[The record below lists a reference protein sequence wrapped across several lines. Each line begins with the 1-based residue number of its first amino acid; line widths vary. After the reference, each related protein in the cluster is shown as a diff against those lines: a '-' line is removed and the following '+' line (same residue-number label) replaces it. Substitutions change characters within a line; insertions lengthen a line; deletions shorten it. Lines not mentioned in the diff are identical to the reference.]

1 MRRIRAP
8 RDGAPVVLVA
18 GVSTTPMVSAAIALQ
33 WDLPSVVAVQH
44 AIDPAREVLV
54 RTVSDIT
61 GLIERVEIDVEHAC
75 TSCAIR
81 EDIVPTLERLAAS
94 GTWETIVAQLPVTAE
109 PMQVCRVVEGMPGVA
124 PHVRIAGVVV
134 ALDAGTLVEDLVG
147 DDLVAERDLP
157 VREDDPRGV
166 AETTAS
172 FVEYADVVALFG
184 DADERGLSL
193 VKALARPGAIVSEG
207 TTGVDPAALAR
218 GIHNHPEAEDW
229 VSPVCLTPVAEP
241 AASDVWTLDFR
252 SDRPF
257 HPQRLRE
264 RVEVLGGGH
273 RRTRGCFW
281 LPTRP
286 TQVCQ
291 WEGAGGMLSI
301 GAFDDWYDMRPHT
314 RIVVVGTDEG
324 REELETALRSC
335 LLTDDE
341 IEKHGLRW
349 RVPGDGLEP
358 WLGPVDGVSE
368 VA

>member
-1 MRRIRAP
+1 M
-8 RDGAPVVLVA
+8 
-18 GVSTTPMVSAAIALQ
+18 
-33 WDLPSVVAVQH
+33 
-44 AIDPAREVLV
+44 
-54 RTVSDIT
+54 
-61 GLIERVEIDVEHAC
+61 
-75 TSCAIR
+75 
-81 EDIVPTLERLAAS
+81 
-94 GTWETIVAQLPVTAE
+94 
-109 PMQVCRVVEGMPGVA
+109 
-124 PHVRIAGVVV
+124 
-134 ALDAGTLVEDLVG
+134 
-147 DDLVAERDLP
+147 
-157 VREDDPRGV
+157 
-166 AETTAS
+166 
-172 FVEYADVVALFG
+172 
-184 DADERGLSL
+184 
-193 VKALARPGAIVSEG
+193 
-207 TTGVDPAALAR
+207 
-218 GIHNHPEAEDW
+218 
-229 VSPVCLTPVAEP
+229 SPVCLTPVVEP
-241 AASDVWTLDFR
+241 GAPDVWTLDFR

-257 HPQRLRE
+257 PPQRLRE

-324 REELETALRSC
+324 REELETTLRSC

-341 IEKHGLRW
+341 IERHGLRW

>member
-8 RDGAPVVLVA
+8 KDGAPVVLVA

-33 WDLPSVVAVQH
+33 WDLPSVLAVQH

-124 PHVRIAGVVV
+124 PH
-134 ALDAGTLVEDLVG
+134 
-147 DDLVAERDLP
+147 
-157 VREDDPRGV
+157 
-166 AETTAS
+166 
-172 FVEYADVVALFG
+172 
-184 DADERGLSL
+184 
-193 VKALARPGAIVSEG
+193 
-207 TTGVDPAALAR
+207 
-218 GIHNHPEAEDW
+218 
-229 VSPVCLTPVAEP
+229 
-241 AASDVWTLDFR
+241 
-252 SDRPF
+252 
-257 HPQRLRE
+257 
-264 RVEVLGGGH
+264 
-273 RRTRGCFW
+273 
-281 LPTRP
+281 
-286 TQVCQ
+286 
-291 WEGAGGMLSI
+291 
-301 GAFDDWYDMRPHT
+301 T

-324 REELETALRSC
+324 RDTLEAALRSC

-341 IEKHGLRW
+341 IERHGLRW

>member
-8 RDGAPVVLVA
+8 KDGAPVVLVA

-134 ALDAGTLVEDLVG
+134 ALDAATLVDDLVG
-147 DDLVAERDLP
+147 DDLVA
-157 VREDDPRGV
+157 
-166 AETTAS
+166 
-172 FVEYADVVALFG
+172 
-184 DADERGLSL
+184 ERGLSL

-229 VSPVCLTPVAEP
+229 VSPVCLTPVVEP
-241 AASDVWTLDFR
+241 GAPDVWTLDFR

-301 GAFDDWYDMRPHT
+301 GTFDDWYDMRPHT

-324 REELETALRSC
+324 RDTLEAALRSC

>member
-8 RDGAPVVLVA
+8 KDGAPVVLVA
-18 GVSTTPMVSAAIALQ
+18 GVSATPMVSAAIALQ

-134 ALDAGTLVEDLVG
+134 ALDAATLVDDLVG
-147 DDLVAERDLP
+147 DDLVA
-157 VREDDPRGV
+157 
-166 AETTAS
+166 
-172 FVEYADVVALFG
+172 
-184 DADERGLSL
+184 ERGLSL

-301 GAFDDWYDMRPHT
+301 GTFDDWYDMRPHT

-324 REELETALRSC
+324 RDTLEAALRSC

-349 RVPGDGLEP
+349 HVSGDGLEP

>member
-8 RDGAPVVLVA
+8 KDGELVVLVA
-18 GVSTTPMVSAAIALQ
+18 GVSATPMVSAAIALQ

-134 ALDAGTLVEDLVG
+134 ALDAATLVDDLVG
-147 DDLVAERDLP
+147 DDLVA
-157 VREDDPRGV
+157 
-166 AETTAS
+166 
-172 FVEYADVVALFG
+172 
-184 DADERGLSL
+184 ERGLSL

-301 GAFDDWYDMRPHT
+301 GTFDDWYDMRPHT

-324 REELETALRSC
+324 RDTLEAALRSC

>member
-147 DDLVAERDLP
+147 DDLVAER
-157 VREDDPRGV
+157 
-166 AETTAS
+166 
-172 FVEYADVVALFG
+172 
-184 DADERGLSL
+184 GLSL

-301 GAFDDWYDMRPHT
+301 GTFDDWYDMRPHT

-324 REELETALRSC
+324 RDTLEAALRSC

>member
-8 RDGAPVVLVA
+8 KDGAPVVLVA
-18 GVSTTPMVSAAIALQ
+18 GVSATPMVSAAIALQ

-44 AIDPAREVLV
+44 SIDPAREVLV

-147 DDLVAERDLP
+147 DDLVA
-157 VREDDPRGV
+157 
-166 AETTAS
+166 
-172 FVEYADVVALFG
+172 
-184 DADERGLSL
+184 ERGLSL

-301 GAFDDWYDMRPHT
+301 GTFDDWYDMRPHT

-324 REELETALRSC
+324 RDTLEAALRSC

>member
-8 RDGAPVVLVA
+8 KDGAPVVLVA

-147 DDLVAERDLP
+147 DDLVAER
-157 VREDDPRGV
+157 
-166 AETTAS
+166 
-172 FVEYADVVALFG
+172 
-184 DADERGLSL
+184 GLSL

-301 GAFDDWYDMRPHT
+301 GTFDDWYDMRPHT

-324 REELETALRSC
+324 RDTLEAALRSC

>member
-8 RDGAPVVLVA
+8 KDGAPVVLVA
-18 GVSTTPMVSAAIALQ
+18 GVSATPMVSAAIALQ

-44 AIDPAREVLV
+44 SIDPAREVLV

-134 ALDAGTLVEDLVG
+134 ALDAATLVDDLVG
-147 DDLVAERDLP
+147 DDLVA
-157 VREDDPRGV
+157 
-166 AETTAS
+166 
-172 FVEYADVVALFG
+172 
-184 DADERGLSL
+184 ERGLSL

-324 REELETALRSC
+324 RDTLEAALRSC